1 MQHTDPELI
10 DRLASEYVLGT
21 LRGAARTRF
30 SRWIAEDAAVAR
42 AVRRWEDRLCSLSSE
57 VASVAPDERVWR
69 AILARTAAAPIASAP
84 IAAAA
89 PPAPRRPRR
98 WRAFALAASV
108 AVLAVAGWLAIRGLP
123 DTTPWQSAAELRPEA
138 GAPVAWRIEFDAA
151 KRELRSAA
159 QHPLPTPA
167 SGAHELWALRA
178 GNAPPVSLGV
188 LPAAGARTEALSPV
202 QLAALAAATR
212 LAVSE
217 EPAGGSPT
225 GLPTGRVVLV
235 APLAPLRFS
244 S

>member
-1 MQHTDPELI
+1 VTP
-10 DRLASEYVLGT
+10 
-21 LRGAARTRF
+21 
-30 SRWIAEDAAVAR
+30 
-42 AVRRWEDRLCSLSSE
+42 
-57 VASVAPDERVWR
+57 VAPDEGVWR
-69 AILARTAAAPIASAP
+69 AILARTAGAEIAAAP

-89 PPAPRRPRR
+89 PPAPRRRRR
-98 WRAFALAASV
+98 WPALALAASI
-108 AVLAVAGWLAIRGLP
+108 AVVAVAGWLAMQGLP
-123 DTTPWQSAAELRPEA
+123 GNTLWQSAAELRPEA
-138 GAPVAWRIEFDAA
+138 GAPIAWRIEFDAA

-159 QHPLPTPA
+159 QRPLPSPA

-188 LPAAGARTEALSPV
+188 LPTAGVHTQALSPV